1 MAELIEEKFQSY
13 IERELNEDDSVIV
26 ASDERHNS
34 MMARTIDA
42 SSLCFSIFT
51 ERNKVVT
58 QDLYDSISRAY
69 YCLVD
74 TQANQNMIEHY
85 AGLNM
90 NDINLLRVTPF
101 DAQSLPNQSSQLYD
115 TYIGLW
121 IDGLDEIEI
130 REIVNSLFQYIQHKD
145 GYKLKILTKSR
156 DNLTENLI
164 DEVAHLNDLY
174 HQEKKEISDVI
185 EDVIQNKKETIIDVE
200 TVPFEEDLVS
210 VISKLR
216 VVVDLS
222 LEPKL
227 FLQICCIGAG
237 IPQINKKRTDYVK
250 HMHNGYIID
259 DISQTVE
266 SLDYFLAHLKNWNY
280 SYAYSMRLTDDF
292 SSINIIHQINQ
303 LFKGDVSSGT

>member
-1 MAELIEEKFQSY
+1 MFFY
-13 IERELNEDDSVIV
+13 
-26 ASDERHNS
+26 
-34 MMARTIDA
+34 
-42 SSLCFSIFT
+42 FT

-101 DAQSLPNQSSQLYD
+101 DAKSLPNQSSQLYD

-185 EDVIQNKKETIIDVE
+185 EDVIQNKK
-200 TVPFEEDLVS
+200 
-210 VISKLR
+210 KQ
-216 VVVDLS
+216 S
-222 LEPKL
+222 LILKQYRL
-227 FLQICCIGAG
+227 
-237 IPQINKKRTDYVK
+237 KK
-250 HMHNGYIID
+250 I
-259 DISQTVE
+259 
-266 SLDYFLAHLKNWNY
+266 L
-280 SYAYSMRLTDDF
+280 
-292 SSINIIHQINQ
+292 
-303 LFKGDVSSGT
+303 

>member
-1 MAELIEEKFQSY
+1 M
-13 IERELNEDDSVIV
+13 
-26 ASDERHNS
+26 
-34 MMARTIDA
+34 
-42 SSLCFSIFT
+42 
-51 ERNKVVT
+51 
-58 QDLYDSISRAY
+58 
-69 YCLVD
+69 
-74 TQANQNMIEHY
+74 
-85 AGLNM
+85 
-90 NDINLLRVTPF
+90 
-101 DAQSLPNQSSQLYD
+101 
-115 TYIGLW
+115 
-121 IDGLDEIEI
+121 
-130 REIVNSLFQYIQHKD
+130 
-145 GYKLKILTKSR
+145 
-156 DNLTENLI
+156 
-164 DEVAHLNDLY
+164 
-174 HQEKKEISDVI
+174 
-185 EDVIQNKKETIIDVE
+185 IQNKKETIIDIE

-227 FLQICCIGAG
+227 FLQICCIGSG